1 MTLPKPLFFAT
12 DADIFDQ
19 LEPAVKRFSKK
30 HLLELALRRGIIL
43 SPSDE
48 RSDII
53 QFISMLPFSHA
64 QLEEICQQTET
75 AGRSQRTT
83 SIRVTKDI
91 DKEKVQD
98 AISLLKQ
105 ARSSKDEQLSV
116 ARKDDHFEITVE
128 YAEFDHRKS
137 ALRQR
142 SVNQIS
148 IQVESSDEGELTVRH
163 TANKKAQEIAQVLLS
178 KLGDDA
184 NAPVPT
190 APISLAGI
198 VDRSL
203 RTLFWVKLIRETD
216 GLSPVSVTKAGVS
229 REMTSSLFDHA
240 ADEDEDE
247 EELNENDDN
256 LKIQEVTGLIN
267 RAVFEGEEVLESTE
281 FKRTEASFFVYKA
294 SWLAQGASGDKYEIE
309 AEFKNPASA
318 SQFEYIFRG
327 VYRKKASGGYYKS
340 AERLLPA
347 EQRQFSQTLENSA
360 HAIVAEI
367 AESVFIPIPS
377 FTEEDSL
384 EA

>member
-12 DADIFDQ
+12 DADIYDK
-19 LEPAVKRFSKK
+19 LEPASKPFSKK

-48 RSDII
+48 RSDMI

-75 AGRSQRTT
+75 HGRTQRTT

-91 DKEKVQD
+91 NKEKVHD

-105 ARSSKDEQLSV
+105 SRSNKDEQLSV
-116 ARKDDHFEITVE
+116 LRKDDHFEITVE

-163 TANKKAQEIAQVLLS
+163 TANKRGQEIAQLLLI
-178 KLGDDA
+178 KLGNDP
-184 NAPVPT
+184 NNPVPI

-198 VDRSL
+198 VDYRL
-203 RTLFWVKLIRETD
+203 RTLFWVKLIKETN
-216 GLSPVSVTKAGVS
+216 GLTPISVTKAGVS
-229 REMTSSLFDHA
+229 RVMTLSLFD
-240 ADEDEDE
+240 DTSDEDE
-247 EELNENDDN
+247 EESDGNNDS
-256 LKIQEVTGLIN
+256 LESKVGTGLIN

-281 FKRTEASFFVYKA
+281 FKRTESESSFFVYKA
-294 SWLAQGASGDKYEIE
+294 EWLAQGETGERYEIE

-318 SQFEYIFRG
+318 SNFEYIFRG
-327 VYRKKASGGYYKS
+327 VFRKKPSGGYYKT
-340 AERLLPA
+340 ADRLLPA
-347 EQRQFSQTLENSA
+347 EQRKLCKSLEDSA
-360 HAIVAEI
+360 HEIVSEI
-367 AESVFIPIPS
+367 AESVFIPIPN
-377 FTEEDSL
+377 FDEEDSP

>member
-12 DADIFDQ
+12 DADIYDQ

-43 SPSDE
+43 SPAEE
-48 RSDII
+48 RSNII

-75 AGRSQRTT
+75 AGRNQRTT

-91 DKEKVQD
+91 NQEEVQG

-105 ARSSKDEQLSV
+105 SRSNKDEQLSV
-116 ARKDDHFEITVE
+116 VRNEDHFEITVE

-148 IQVESSDEGELTVRH
+148 IQVESSSDGDLTVRH
-163 TANKKAQEIAQVLLS
+163 TANQKGQEIARALLA
-178 KLGDDA
+178 KLENDA
-184 NAPVPT
+184 NLPVPT

-198 VDRSL
+198 VDRRL
-203 RTLFWVKLIRETD
+203 RTLFWVKLIRESD
-216 GLSPVSVTKAGVS
+216 GLAPISVTKAGVS
-229 REMTSSLFDHA
+229 REVTSSLPENASD
-240 ADEDEDE
+240 ADVEG
-247 EELNENDDN
+247 LNDDVAD
-256 LKIQEVTGLIN
+256 LDSQVATGLIS
-267 RAVFEGEEVLESTE
+267 RAVFEGEDVLESAE
-281 FKRTEASFFVYKA
+281 FKSTESSFFVYKA
-294 SWLAQGASGDKYEIE
+294 SWLAQGPTGDRYEID
-309 AEFKNPASA
+309 AEFKSPASA

-327 VYRKKASGGYYKS
+327 VFRKKESGGYYKT

-347 EQRQFSQTLENSA
+347 EQRKLNRVLEDSA
-360 HAIVAEI
+360 HSIVTEI
-367 AESVFIPIPS
+367 IESVLIPIPS

>member
-12 DADIFDQ
+12 DADIYDQ

-75 AGRSQRTT
+75 AGRTQRTT
-83 SIRVTKDI
+83 SIRVAKDI
-91 DKEKVQD
+91 GMERVQD

-116 ARKDDHFEITVE
+116 LRRDDHFEITVE

-148 IQVESSDEGELTVRH
+148 IQVESCDEGELTVRH

-184 NAPVPT
+184 NTPVPT

-216 GLSPVSVTKAGVS
+216 GLSAVSVTKAGVS
-229 REMTSSLFDHA
+229 REMTSSLFDH
-240 ADEDEDE
+240 DPDEDE

-256 LKIQEVTGLIN
+256 LRIQEVTGLIN

-281 FKRTEASFFVYKA
+281 FKRTESSFFVYKA
-294 SWLAQGASGDKYEIE
+294 SWLAQGATGDKYEIE
-309 AEFKNPASA
+309 AEFKNPATA

-327 VYRKKASGGYYKS
+327 VFRKKASGGYYKS
-340 AERLLPA
+340 AERLLSA
-347 EQRQFSQTLENSA
+347 EQRQLSQILENSA

-367 AESVFIPIPS
+367 AESVIILNPS

>member
-1 MTLPKPLFFAT
+1 
-12 DADIFDQ
+12 
-19 LEPAVKRFSKK
+19 
-30 HLLELALRRGIIL
+30 
-43 SPSDE
+43 
-48 RSDII
+48 
-53 QFISMLPFSHA
+53 MLPFAHA

-75 AGRSQRTT
+75 AGRTQRTT

-98 AISLLKQ
+98 AISLLKR

-116 ARKDDHFEITVE
+116 VRKDDHFEITVE

-184 NAPVPT
+184 NTPVPT

-203 RTLFWVKLIRETD
+203 RTLFWVKLIRKTD

-229 REMTSSLFDHA
+229 REMTSSLFDHPP
-240 ADEDEDE
+240 DEDE
-247 EELNENDDN
+247 EELNENDSN

-281 FKRTEASFFVYKA
+281 FKRTESSFFVYKT
-294 SWLAQGASGDKYEIE
+294 SWLAQGTTGDKYEIE
-309 AEFKNPASA
+309 AEFKNPATA

-327 VYRKKASGGYYKS
+327 VFRKKASGGYYKS

-347 EQRQFSQTLENSA
+347 EQRQLSQILENSA

>member
-12 DADIFDQ
+12 DADIYDQ

-30 HLLELALRRGIIL
+30 YLLELALRRGIIL

-53 QFISMLPFSHA
+53 QFISMLPFSHG
-64 QLEEICQQTET
+64 QLEEICQHTET
-75 AGRSQRTT
+75 LGRTQRTT

-91 DKEKVQD
+91 SKEKVQD
-98 AISLLKQ
+98 AISSLKQ
-105 ARSSKDEQLSV
+105 SRSNKDEQLSV
-116 ARKDDHFEITVE
+116 VRKEDHFEITVE

-163 TANKKAQEIAQVLLS
+163 TANKKAQDIAKDLLT

-184 NAPVPT
+184 NTPVPT

-203 RTLFWVKLIRETD
+203 RTLFWIKLIRETD
-216 GLSPVSVTKAGVS
+216 GLSPISVTKAGVS
-229 REMTSSLFDHA
+229 REMTSSLFDNA
-240 ADEDEDE
+240 SDDE
-247 EELNENDDN
+247 EEESDDNDEN
-256 LKIQEVTGLIN
+256 LKIQEMTGLIN

-281 FKRTEASFFVYKA
+281 FKRTESSFFVYKA
-294 SWLAQGASGDKYEIE
+294 SWLAQGATGDKYEIE

-327 VYRKKASGGYYKS
+327 VFRKKASGGYYKA

-347 EQRQFSQTLENSA
+347 EQRQLSQILESSA
-360 HAIVAEI
+360 HTIVTEI
-367 AESVFIPIPS
+367 VESVFIPIPGS
-377 FTEEDSL
+377 TEEDSL